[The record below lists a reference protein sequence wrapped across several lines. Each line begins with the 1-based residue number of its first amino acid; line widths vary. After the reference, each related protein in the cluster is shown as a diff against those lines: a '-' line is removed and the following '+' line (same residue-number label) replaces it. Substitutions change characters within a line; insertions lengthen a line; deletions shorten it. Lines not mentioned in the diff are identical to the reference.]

1 MAWVVPLFSLL
12 WFTTNQTSIT
22 KKVPLH
28 NASGHPRDQF
38 LCAHKCEWTGPQ
50 RRPQSQVRGS
60 RGSHIRGDVTQHDF
74 SGRGGGGW
82 KWWMGVGSL
91 PGHEYCSTSERDP
104 LPSLKRDDSDWG
116 QGKEREEGK
125 ENWRNQFLAVCPRIL
140 KRGLSVDLWDTT
152 PPHKAPLLGNGTPK
166 APGAKHTSL
175 SNSVAILF
183 FFFPTSTGSFY
194 VPVLKLSDE
203 SALVR
208 ETRNFCYSTTL

>member
-1 MAWVVPLFSLL
+1 MEGLSDVNILMAWVVPLFSLL

-60 RGSHIRGDVTQHDF
+60 RGSHVRGDVTQHDF

-140 KRGLSVDLWDTT
+140 KRGLSVDLWDT
-152 PPHKAPLLGNGTPK
+152 PPPPTKLPFWVMAHLKPQVLSTHLFLTLLP
-166 APGAKHTSL
+166 
-175 SNSVAILF
+175 F
-183 FFFPTSTGSFY
+183 FFFSPPS
-194 VPVLKLSDE
+194 L
-203 SALVR
+203 ALFMFLFSNLVM
-208 ETRNFCYSTTL
+208 NQLW